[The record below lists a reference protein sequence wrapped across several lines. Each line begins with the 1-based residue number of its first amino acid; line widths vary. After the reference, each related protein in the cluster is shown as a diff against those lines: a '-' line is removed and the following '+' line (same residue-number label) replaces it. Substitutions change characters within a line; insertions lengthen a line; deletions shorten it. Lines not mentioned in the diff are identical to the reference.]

1 MNFSE
6 SLILNNEN
14 NNFINS
20 KNDSKDNS
28 IKINKGKPLL
38 LENSNKI
45 RIISNDELNESNLK
59 FNFEIIEENKAINI
73 KNNNNSFDT
82 IINEKKEINK
92 IKNNQSSLKIQI
104 PLDVMDNHPIF
115 FIQRINENNKN
126 CIFFYNKLQYYVK
139 KGKIRNKKIKFQKKI
154 MK

>member
-6 SLILNNEN
+6 SLMLNNEN

-20 KNDSKDNS
+20 KNDSKENS

-59 FNFEIIEENKAINI
+59 FNFEIIEENKTLNI
-73 KNNNNSFDT
+73 KNNNNSFDNN
-82 IINEKKEINK
+82 INEKKEINK

-115 FIQRINENNKN
+115 IIQRINENNKN
-126 CIFFYNKLQYYVK
+126 CIFFYNKL
-139 KGKIRNKKIKFQKKI
+139 
-154 MK
+154 

>member
-6 SLILNNEN
+6 SLLLNNEN

-20 KNDSKDNS
+20 KNDSKENS

-59 FNFEIIEENKAINI
+59 FNFEIIEENKTLNI
-73 KNNNNSFDT
+73 KNNNNSFDNN
-82 IINEKKEINK
+82 INEKKEINK

-115 FIQRINENNKN
+115 IIQRINENNKN
-126 CIFFYNKLQYYVK
+126 CIFFYNKL
-139 KGKIRNKKIKFQKKI
+139 
-154 MK
+154 